1 MAKIKPDKNNT
12 IDYRSLEFIDLVEII
27 RKTRDKNTLDIAFQ
41 EIVSRMHV
49 KISQISGRFRIPGS
63 PFQDIYQES
72 LLALRYKAVKDYD
85 PTRGSGDG
93 AYPFDKFALLCIRRH
108 LSTKLKS
115 SYQNKQRVLN
125 ESSSLSQE
133 RKGSDGDESLV
144 MVDILPGSIKPLMTT
159 LADREYYRNLLHK
172 IISKLSKFEKEVFR
186 LYVQRYSYE
195 QISEKINNIRNG
207 ISGKKYKITINIKSV
222 DNALSRIKH
231 KAKKVLDKY
240 KES

>member
-1 MAKIKPDKNNT
+1 MAKIKPDTDKKPKT
-12 IDYRSLEFIDLVEII
+12 INYQGMEFIELVEIV
-27 RKTRDKNTLDIAFQ
+27 RKTRDKQILDIAFS
-41 EIVSRMHV
+41 EIVKRMHV
-49 KISQISGRFRIPGS
+49 KISQISGRFHIPGAS
-63 PFQDIYQES
+63 FQDIYQES

-93 AYPFDKFALLCIRRH
+93 PYPFDKFALLCIRRH
-108 LSTKLKS
+108 LSTRLKA

-125 ESSSLSQE
+125 ESCSLSQE
-133 RKGSDGDESLV
+133 RKGSDGEESLV

-172 IISKLSKFEKEVFR
+172 IISKLSKFEKEVFK

-195 QISEKINNIRNG
+195 QISDRINEN
-207 ISGKKYKITINIKSV
+207 KKYKYKNGVNIKSV

-231 KAKKVLDKY
+231 KSKKVLEKY
-240 KES
+240 GEY